1 MRLTDEQHGAVAQDG
16 HVCLVS
22 CPGSGKT
29 RVIVAKLL
37 RCIDSVI
44 DTTRRVACITHTNA
58 ASDEIDCR
66 LRETCFG
73 NESTY
78 YEIATIHGF
87 ALQNILRPFH
97 PLLSQFRNGFAIL
110 TPDDEEYVKRA
121 RELLAIY
128 EIDKV
133 GLEEFE
139 RIQRAPDGIPFPL
152 ATLPPNLQ
160 HDWCVWLDVNA
171 YVTLNEIVY
180 HAGRL
185 VGSYKHIASALA
197 SHFAWILVDEFQD
210 SSPGQIFILKEI
222 HKFGRTIF
230 FCVGDPNQS
239 IYRFAGAAP
248 ELLMEFARDIGANS
262 DHHLSGNVRS
272 SANICALAER
282 LCPSTPCM
290 TAIGEHAACDFTPAH
305 QIVKNPAE
313 GIFDFFLPAVEA
325 LGIPLGKVAILAP
338 WWVSL
343 FNLARELRRRGIP
356 AIGPGARPYKR
367 SHAIAHLMESVGAY
381 MECRDSEAAIGVQR
395 ALFGLLADIGEY
407 APQTVFAFK
416 GRLAVCRMLGE
427 AAVAKAESAY
437 AAEWIVDAARRFSS
451 ILLEAELLSTE
462 GSIGLRDS
470 ANEMVADISSREGG
484 DRLTA
489 NDLAVFAQPKHC
501 VQLLTVHRAKGRE
514 FDAVAVIDAHDGRF
528 PHFSVAQIA
537 DDEERQAQYCESRR
551 VVYVATTRAKRIL
564 MFFSDTSHYRNRPSP
579 FLAEMGL

>member
-1 MRLTDEQHGAVAQDG
+1 M
-16 HVCLVS
+16 CLVS

-29 RVIVAKLL
+29 RVVVAKLL
-37 RCIDSVI
+37 RCIDSVM

-58 ASDEIDCR
+58 ATDEIDFR

-73 NESTY
+73 NESAY
-78 YEIATIHGF
+78 YEIETIHGF
-87 ALQNILRPFH
+87 ALQNILRPFYQ
-97 PLLSQFRNGFAIL
+97 LLPELRNGFKIL
-110 TPDDEEYVKRA
+110 TPDAEEYVTRA
-121 RELLAIY
+121 RELLATYDI
-128 EIDKV
+128 EKV
-133 GLEEFE
+133 GPEEFE
-139 RIQRAPDGIPFPL
+139 RIQRAPDGVPFPL
-152 ATLPPNLQ
+152 TTLPANLQ

-185 VGSYKHIASALA
+185 VGSNKHIASALA

-210 SSPGQIFILKEI
+210 SSPWQILILKEI
-222 HKFGRTIF
+222 HKCGRTTF

-248 ELLMEFARDIGANS
+248 ELLMEFAGDIGANT
-262 DHHLSGNVRS
+262 DYRLTGNFRS
-272 SANICALAER
+272 SAHICSLAER
-282 LCPSTPCM
+282 LCPSTPPM
-290 TAIGEHAACDFTPAH
+290 TAIGEHAACDFMPAH
-305 QIVKNPAE
+305 RSVRNPAE
-313 GIFDFFLPAVEA
+313 GVLDYFLPAAEE
-325 LGIPLGKVAILAP
+325 LDIPLGKVAILAP

-367 SHAIAHLMESVGAY
+367 NHPIAHLMESVGAY
-381 MECRDSEAAIGVQR
+381 MECRDSETAIGVQR

-407 APQTVFAFK
+407 APHTVFAFK
-416 GRLAVCRMLGE
+416 GRVAVCSILGE
-427 AAVAKAESAY
+427 AAAAKAESAY
-437 AAEWIVDAARRFSS
+437 AAGWIVDAARRFSR
-451 ILLEAELLSTE
+451 ILLDAELLSTD
-462 GSIGLRDS
+462 GFNCLRES

-484 DRLTA
+484 DRLTVD
-489 NDLAVFAQPKHC
+489 DLGIFAQPKRC
-501 VQLLTVHRAKGRE
+501 VQLLTVHRAKGRQ

-537 DDEERQAQYCESRR
+537 DDEEREAQYCESRR

-564 MFFSDTSHYRNRPSP
+564 MFFSDTSHYRNQPSP